1 MLYDFIMTDKSDSL
15 PLYRQIYRS
24 VRESIENGSMK
35 MNSRL
40 PSIRRLSD
48 NLGVSKTTVIAAYD
62 QLCAEGY
69 IVNRPQKGYFV
80 AADFQNSPAQIEAK
94 KDYSNIENKH
104 YEYDFSTK
112 SIDEAI
118 IKFSVWRKEVK
129 DIINRSYLLTSYGD
143 VQGEEALRNALQ
155 KYALGT
161 RSVNARAEN
170 IVVGAGT
177 QAILSLLCSLLG
189 GGKRVAVQEKSFV
202 QAEYVLRSF
211 GNEIFYFE
219 SDSDGVTI
227 DSLNQI
233 QPQIL
238 LINPNYAGTEGKTM
252 PVTRR
257 LEIIEWA
264 AKNNALIIEDD
275 YNGELRYS
283 THPTPCVQNHGTEQ
297 TVYIGSFS
305 KVLLPSVRISYMVLP
320 EKLIRQYN
328 AVRELLNQTASKT
341 EQLALASYIQSG
353 KIDAHIRKARRIYLE
368 KARVMHECLNK
379 YFPGCRLIFNE
390 TAIYFGIAF
399 PEQVDRQSIDRE
411 LKNHSV
417 RLMPQQHDDNH
428 FGVSFSGIP
437 ISKIEEGIALTS
449 RIIHQNT
456 TGKPAAE

>member
-1 MLYDFIMTDKSDSL
+1 
-15 PLYRQIYRS
+15 
-24 VRESIENGSMK
+24 
-35 MNSRL
+35 
-40 PSIRRLSD
+40 
-48 NLGVSKTTVIAAYD
+48 
-62 QLCAEGY
+62 
-69 IVNRPQKGYFV
+69 
-80 AADFQNSPAQIEAK
+80 
-94 KDYSNIENKH
+94 
-104 YEYDFSTK
+104 
-112 SIDEAI
+112 
-118 IKFSVWRKEVK
+118 
-129 DIINRSYLLTSYGD
+129 
-143 VQGEEALRNALQ
+143 
-155 KYALGT
+155 
-161 RSVNARAEN
+161 
-170 IVVGAGT
+170 
-177 QAILSLLCSLLG
+177 
-189 GGKRVAVQEKSFV
+189 SFV

-252 PVTRR
+252 PVARR

-390 TAIYFGIAF
+390 TAMYFGIAF

>member
-80 AADFQNSPAQIEAK
+80 AADFQNSLAQIEAK

-252 PVTRR
+252 PVARCYHTENR
-257 LEIIEWA
+257 L
-264 AKNNALIIEDD
+264 
-275 YNGELRYS
+275 
-283 THPTPCVQNHGTEQ
+283 V
-297 TVYIGSFS
+297 
-305 KVLLPSVRISYMVLP
+305 
-320 EKLIRQYN
+320 
-328 AVRELLNQTASKT
+328 
-341 EQLALASYIQSG
+341 
-353 KIDAHIRKARRIYLE
+353 
-368 KARVMHECLNK
+368 
-379 YFPGCRLIFNE
+379 PGRC
-390 TAIYFGIAF
+390 
-399 PEQVDRQSIDRE
+399 
-411 LKNHSV
+411 
-417 RLMPQQHDDNH
+417 
-428 FGVSFSGIP
+428 
-437 ISKIEEGIALTS
+437 
-449 RIIHQNT
+449 
-456 TGKPAAE
+456 

>member
-1 MLYDFIMTDKSDSL
+1 MLYDFIMVDKADRS

-24 VRESIENGSMK
+24 VRRAIENGSMK

-40 PSIRRLSD
+40 PSIRGLSD
-48 NLGVSKTTVIAAYD
+48 TLGVSKTTVIAAYD

-69 IVNRPQKGYFV
+69 IANRPQKGYFV
-80 AADFQNSPAQIEAK
+80 AADFQNSPAPFETK
-94 KDYSNIENKH
+94 NNYSNIENKH

-211 GNEIFYFE
+211 GNEIHYFK
-219 SDSDGVTI
+219 SDADGVTV
-227 DSLNQI
+227 DSLNRI
-233 QPQIL
+233 KPQVI
-238 LINPNYAGTEGKTM
+238 LINPNYSGLDGKTM

-264 AKNNALIIEDD
+264 DNNNALIIEDD

-283 THPTPCVQNHGTEQ
+283 SHPMPCVQNYGTEQ

-320 EKLIRQYN
+320 EQLIKKYN
-328 AVRELLNQTASKT
+328 DVRELLNQTASKT
-341 EQLALASYIQSG
+341 EQLALASYIRSG

-368 KARVMHECLNK
+368 KSRVMADSLKKHFTES
-379 YFPGCRLIFNE
+379 RLIFNE
-390 TAIYFGIAF
+390 TAMYFGVSLPVEVNRSA
-399 PEQVDRQSIDRE
+399 IDKD
-411 LKNHSV
+411 LKNNSV
-417 RLMPQQHDDNH
+417 RLMPQHYADNE

-437 ISKIEEGIALTS
+437 ISKIDDGIALIS

-456 TGKPAAE
+456 KSKPAAE

>member
-1 MLYDFIMTDKSDSL
+1 MLYDFIMTDKASAL

-24 VRESIENGSMK
+24 VREAIENGSMK

-40 PSIRRLSD
+40 PSIRGLSET
-48 NLGVSKTTVIAAYD
+48 LGVSKTTVIAAYD

-80 AADFQNSPAQIEAK
+80 AADFQNSPAPIEAK
-94 KDYSNIENKH
+94 NYNSNIENKH

-211 GNEIFYFE
+211 GNEIHYFE
-219 SDSDGVTI
+219 SDADGVTI
-227 DSLNQI
+227 DSLNRI
-233 QPQIL
+233 QPQVV
-238 LINPNYAGTEGKTM
+238 LINPNYAGTDGKTM
-252 PVTRR
+252 PVSRR

-264 AKNNALIIEDD
+264 DKNNSLIIEDD

-283 THPTPCVQNHGTEQ
+283 SHPMPCVQNYGTEQ

-320 EKLIRQYN
+320 EPLIQKYN
-328 AVRELLNQTASKT
+328 TVKELLNQTASKT

-368 KARVMHECLNK
+368 KSRVMHESLK
-379 YFPGCRLIFNE
+379 RHFPDSRLIFNE
-390 TAIYFGIAF
+390 TAMYFGIFLHSA
-399 PEQVDRQSIDRE
+399 VDRRAIDAE
-411 LKNHSV
+411 LSRNSV
-417 RLMPQQHDDNH
+417 RLMPQHHADNA

-437 ISKIEEGIALTS
+437 ILKIDEGIALTS
-449 RIIHQNT
+449 RIIHHYTKNCR
-456 TGKPAAE
+456 

>member
-69 IVNRPQKGYFV
+69 IVNRPQKGFFV

-104 YEYDFSTK
+104 YEYD
-112 SIDEAI
+112 
-118 IKFSVWRKEVK
+118 VWRKEVK

-211 GNEIFYFE
+211 GNEIFY
-219 SDSDGVTI
+219 
-227 DSLNQI
+227 
-233 QPQIL
+233 IL

-252 PVTRR
+252 PVARR

-390 TAIYFGIAF
+390 TAMYFGIAF

>member
-252 PVTRR
+252 PVARR

-283 THPTPCVQNHGTEQ
+283 THPTPCVQNLRNGTDRLHRLVLEGTSPLCAHQLHGAAREADPAIQRCQGAAQSDRLQDRTAGACLL
-297 TVYIGSFS
+297 YPIGQDRRAYPKS
-305 KVLLPSVRISYMVLP
+305 KAYLS
-320 EKLIRQYN
+320 
-328 AVRELLNQTASKT
+328 
-341 EQLALASYIQSG
+341 
-353 KIDAHIRKARRIYLE
+353 RKSPRD
-368 KARVMHECLNK
+368 ARVSE
-379 YFPGCRLIFNE
+379 
-390 TAIYFGIAF
+390 
-399 PEQVDRQSIDRE
+399 
-411 LKNHSV
+411 
-417 RLMPQQHDDNH
+417 
-428 FGVSFSGIP
+428 
-437 ISKIEEGIALTS
+437 
-449 RIIHQNT
+449 
-456 TGKPAAE
+456 